1 MSDVRGSDA
10 RVMGIHKKDEENKD
24 VVGIDEKNKRYKK
37 RKHMQVAKLGSCGIL
52 NFRPFHPFRSRPLSS
67 EST

>member
-37 RKHMQVAKLGSCGIL
+37 RKHMQVAKFSCGIL

>member
-1 MSDVRGSDA
+1 MSDVRCAGVGRA
-10 RVMGIHKKDEENKD
+10 RNGHRKDEENKD
-24 VVGIDEKNKRYKK
+24 VVGIDEKYKRYKK
-37 RKHMQVAKLGSCGIL
+37 RKHMQVAKFSCGIL

>member
-1 MSDVRGSDA
+1 MSMCDVRGSDA

-24 VVGIDEKNKRYKK
+24 VVGIDEKEKGFKK
-37 RKHMQVAKLGSCGIL
+37 KHMQVAKFSCGIL
-52 NFRPFHPFRSRPLSS
+52 NFWPFHPFRSRPLSS